1 VITDGLN
8 DFNSNRIHRNG
19 ANVGTKESPRGSFLR
34 ITARI
39 YAQSRLARR
48 TNRVIKVV
56 QCAQTYVFATY
67 SIRGSEEMRWPLQ
80 RSVQIPLKS
89 EAQQWKPY

>member
-1 VITDGLN
+1 M
-8 DFNSNRIHRNG
+8 SAR
-19 ANVGTKESPRGSFLR
+19 KSPRGNSLR

-56 QCAQTYVFATY
+56 ECAQTYVFATY
-67 SIRGSEEMRWPLQ
+67 SIRGSEEMR
-80 RSVQIPLKS
+80 
-89 EAQQWKPY
+89 